1 MANNSY
7 TKNYVDGVALTEAKL
22 DTAYQS
28 LKLDIGNT
36 TQLTQGATA
45 GQYLKCVTPGSAAEW
60 AAAPDVR
67 GANTIKNIGIKCTAA
82 TGALVFTLTTG
93 AGSAPTSSGP
103 CIISF
108 SSNGTTQATLQ
119 SIDVTSTKTF
129 TLTASATLGTQTTG
143 STFVYLYALHTST
156 ASSGVVLGVSRKGD
170 LGSIEAVTTTAVS
183 ASADSY
189 GTLYSTASITQI
201 PTLLGWAQVARNST
215 GSWQTP
221 TKVNL
226 ASGLPKLAPSVDN
239 NSRDIVT
246 GTGTTVKQGGVAI
259 SGSSGNYSMSSGSY
273 TDVTNLAVTI
283 TTSGRPVRLE
293 ISSDGSINPSQF
305 GPWSNTGDT
314 VCSGYVR
321 FLRGTVALGIY
332 DLTINVAG
340 AGSSLLNFQP
350 CAGCSYIDAPPNG
363 TYTYKVQTRLIAGDQ
378 FFSTYC
384 KLVAY
389 EL

>member
-7 TKNYVDGVALTEAKL
+7 VKGYADGVALTEAKL

-36 TQLTQGATA
+36 TQLTQGGTA

-60 AAAPDVR
+60 AAVPDVR
-67 GANTIKNIGIKCTAA
+67 GANTLKNIGIKCTAA

-93 AGSAPTSSGP
+93 AGSTPTSSDP

-119 SIDVTSTKTF
+119 SIDITSTKTF

-143 STFVYLYALHTST
+143 STFVYLYALKTST
-156 ASSGVVLGVSRKGD
+156 ISSGVVLGVSRKGD

-259 SGSSGNYSMSSGSY
+259 STSSGTFSTTSSSFV
-273 TDVTNLAVTI
+273 DVTNLSVTI
-283 TTSGRPVRLE
+283 STTGRPVRLD
-293 ISSDGSINPSQF
+293 IVPGTSATNQGAFRVTHTS
-305 GPWSNTGDT
+305 TGDIEGVLT
-314 VCSGYVR
+314 M
-321 FLRGTVALGIY
+321 LRGTV
-332 DLTINVAG
+332 TVAITRVG
-340 AGSSLLNFQP
+340 NYGTTTPAITVPPYMGV
-350 CAGCSYIDAPPNG
+350 IDSVSAG
-363 TYTYKVQTRLIAGDQ
+363 TYTYKLQAKRSAGTSV
-378 FFSTYC
+378 FVTNC
-384 KLVAY
+384 HLVAY

>member
-7 TKNYVDGVALTEAKL
+7 TKNYADGVALTEAKL

-36 TQLTQGATA
+36 TQMTQGATA
-45 GQYLKCVTPGSAAEW
+45 GQYLKVVTPGAAAEW

-67 GANTIKNIGIKCTAA
+67 GANTIRNIGIKCTAA

-93 AGSAPTSSGP
+93 AGSTPTASDP
-103 CIISF
+103 CVISF

-143 STFVYLYALHTST
+143 STFVYLYALKTST
-156 ASSGVVLGVSRKGD
+156 ASAGVVLGVSRKGD

-189 GTLYSTASITQI
+189 DVLYSTASITQI
-201 PTLLGWAQVARNST
+201 PMLLGWAQVARNST

-239 NSRDIVT
+239 NSRNVVT
-246 GTGTTVKQGGVAI
+246 GTGTTARAGAVAI
-259 SGSSGNYSMSSGSY
+259 SNNCGTFTTTSS
-273 TDVTNLAVTI
+273 TFVDVTNLSVTI
-283 TTSGRPVRLE
+283 TTTGRPVMIQLVSVG
-293 ISSDGSINPSQF
+293 SSSGSQVSLIK
-305 GPWSNTGDT
+305 NTAGA
-314 VCSGYVR
+314 GNGAAGIQI
-321 FLRGTVALGIY
+321 LRGTTGIAL
-332 DLTINVAG
+332 LSLAG
-340 AGSSLLNFQP
+340 YVDNAIITRLPGSAFYHLDRP
-350 CAGCSYIDAPPNG
+350 AAG
-363 TYTYKVQTRLIAGDQ
+363 TYTYKIQTNRSGANQ
-378 FFSTYC
+378 TTAVTETR
-384 KLVAY
+384 LVAY